1 MSGNST
7 STSPRTV
14 IMLYGPHDSGKTT
27 SLNHLIGLLDPSQK
41 DWPQG
46 KDRRVL
52 VDYQDKRILVITDG
66 DPEVDMEAKLKFA
79 DQQRFDIFVT
89 AARTRGNT
97 RREIRDYAQKLS
109 ANLIKV
115 RSYIAPQQYHSL
127 VNLVQADSLKE
138 LIEGLIK
145 QHP

>member
-1 MSGNST
+1 
-7 STSPRTV
+7 
-14 IMLYGPHDSGKTT
+14 MLYGPHDSGKTT

-89 AARTRGNT
+89 AARTRRET
-97 RREIRDYAQKLS
+97 RSRIREYAQKLS